1 MKAIGQ
7 PRIEDAAYYTHSI
20 HRLVSLYNLPYL
32 CYKHQNLSAMSYVS
46 SMYHI
51 VINTYRREKTISE
64 ESKNELYHY
73 IWGIIKRRKC
83 ILIRM
88 NAMPEHIHILLELNP
103 TERLSDLMR
112 DIKANSSSWIKS
124 SNKMPLFKGWGKEY
138 AAFGVSHEARERV
151 YNYILN
157 QQEHH
162 RKETFDHEY
171 ERLVGNIGM
180 KLYREDE

>member
-1 MKAIGQ
+1 M
-7 PRIEDAAYYTHSI
+7 
-20 HRLVSLYNLPYL
+20 
-32 CYKHQNLSAMSYVS
+32 
-46 SMYHI
+46 
-51 VINTYRREKTISE
+51 
-64 ESKNELYHY
+64 
-73 IWGIIKRRKC
+73 
-83 ILIRM
+83 IRM

-112 DIKANSSSWIKS
+112 DIKANSSAWIKS